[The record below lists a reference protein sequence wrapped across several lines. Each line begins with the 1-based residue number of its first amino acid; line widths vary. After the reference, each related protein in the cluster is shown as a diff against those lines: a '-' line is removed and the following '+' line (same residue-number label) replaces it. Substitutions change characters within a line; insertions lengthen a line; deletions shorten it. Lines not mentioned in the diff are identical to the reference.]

1 MKRQKKFKKSKPF
14 PMLSG
19 LKAAML
25 EKSAPLAV
33 LVIFVLVIFI
43 LARAFLTRSDYFR
56 LRTVEAKSP
65 ASETGMM
72 PSIKYDQ
79 LLNLYKGRNIFT
91 INLKSI
97 VRFFEDAYP
106 DAKEIRAYIVLPD
119 KIVVSLRCRWPAAFL
134 KGERAYIIDDEG
146 YILSGMYTSSLKNLP
161 VIEGISTRQGERV
174 GRKFT
179 SGNLKTALELLKE
192 IKKAKFLTKYG
203 VARISAQD
211 PKNLS
216 FFLAG
221 GIEVRIGSENF
232 KDRLKVLE
240 KTIKDPRMVLDRIDY
255 IDVRFEDAV
264 IGPK

>member
-1 MKRQKKFKKSKPF
+1 MKRQKKFKRSKPSI
-14 PMLSG
+14 LSG
-19 LKAAML
+19 LKEAVL

-33 LVIFVLVIFI
+33 LIIFVIVIFI

-56 LRTVEAKSP
+56 LRTIETRSP

-91 INLKSI
+91 VDLNSI

-106 DAKEIRAYIVLPD
+106 DGKEIRAYIVLPD
-119 KIVVSLRCRWPAAFL
+119 KIIVSLRCRWPAAFL
-134 KGERAYIIDDEG
+134 KGERAYIIDNEG
-146 YILSGMYTSSLKNLP
+146 YILSGMYTNSLKNLP
-161 VIEGISTRQGERV
+161 VIEGINTQPGERV

-179 SGNLKTALELLKE
+179 SANLKTTLELLKE
-192 IKKAKFLTKYG
+192 IKKSKFLAKYG
-203 VARISAQD
+203 VARISARD
-211 PKNLS
+211 PRNLS

-221 GIEVRIGSENF
+221 GIEVRIGSEHF
-232 KDRLKVLE
+232 LDRLKVLE